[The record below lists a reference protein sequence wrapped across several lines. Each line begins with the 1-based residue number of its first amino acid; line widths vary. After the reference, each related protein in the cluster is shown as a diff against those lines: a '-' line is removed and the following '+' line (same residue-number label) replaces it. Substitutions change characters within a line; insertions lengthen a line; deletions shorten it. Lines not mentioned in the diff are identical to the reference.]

1 MYKERVHILDDSV
14 IVEEISAP
22 DLVPLIEK
30 GIVDGTD
37 VENLLRDYLRQF
49 SPDIEALV
57 LGCTHYP
64 LILESI
70 KKIWNEV
77 HNTRVPD
84 MIDPGKEA
92 ARKFR

>member
-30 GIVDGTD
+30 GIVDGID
-37 VENLLRDYLRQF
+37 VENLLRDYLKQF
-49 SPDIEALV
+49 SSDIEALV

>member
-30 GIVDGTD
+30 GIVDGAD

-57 LGCTHYP
+57 L
-64 LILESI
+64 
-70 KKIWNEV
+70 
-77 HNTRVPD
+77 
-84 MIDPGKEA
+84 
-92 ARKFR
+92 

>member
-30 GIVDGTD
+30 GIVDGID
-37 VENLLRDYLRQF
+37 VENLLRDYLGQF

-57 LGCTHYP
+57 L
-64 LILESI
+64 
-70 KKIWNEV
+70 
-77 HNTRVPD
+77 
-84 MIDPGKEA
+84 
-92 ARKFR
+92 